1 MIPTSIERKHIRAA
15 IDSVRK
21 NGVPMSRQS
30 REFDLVVDGER
41 YPPKYI
47 IALAAEYATGI
58 ALPSDKFGGGYQT
71 NNFLKKLGFCVVAKS
86 VANPQQ
92 IFVSEPPAV
101 AAGRK
106 PSCRSDGVLRVARA
120 WMNMGVT
127 MTQFRE
133 NPDLWTEHKRLV
145 IEQFNI
151 DPRAYVDRV
160 NYLLAQAE
168 CARADAVLLPAC
180 ALVHNAA
187 MPRSAYKL
195 PKIGIVVAG
204 VLEVI
209 NPAREYAIAVREG
222 GILAEF
228 DSTRVILFDGGK
240 FTTFAAISST
250 IKRLSDEPDEEPTS
264 LEPLPDGNDI
274 PIVLLDAGH
283 HPYSDYYRRHS
294 MRIAAEVMVKR
305 YGRKA
310 AVILSSWQYVNSK
323 PGPSWCM
330 PDGISTFERMKIH
343 GPDLLDVV
351 EISFSG
357 H

>member
-1 MIPTSIERKHIRAA
+1 MIPTSIELKHIRAA

-21 NGVPMSRQS
+21 NGVPQSRQS

-47 IALAAEYATGI
+47 IALAAEYATGST
-58 ALPSDKFGGGYQT
+58 LPSTEFGGGTET
-71 NNFLKKLGFCVVAKS
+71 NNFLKRLGLSVVAKS

-92 IFVSEPPAV
+92 KFVSEPPAV
-101 AAGRK
+101 VVGRK
-106 PSCRSDGVLRVARA
+106 PSCRSGGVLRVARA

-133 NPDLWTEHKRLV
+133 KSDRWTEHKRLV
-145 IEQFNI
+145 IEQFNS
-151 DPRAYVDRV
+151 DPCAYVDRV

-195 PKIGIVVAG
+195 PKIGVVVAG

-209 NPAREYAIAVREG
+209 NMAREYAIAGREG

-228 DSTRVILFDGGK
+228 DSTRVIRFDGGK

-305 YGRKA
+305 YRRKA
-310 AVILSSWQYVNSK
+310 AVVLSSWQYVQSN
-323 PGPSWCM
+323 PRPSWCM
-330 PDGISTFERMKIH
+330 PAEISAFKRIID
-343 GPDLLDVV
+343 GPDMLDMV
-351 EISFSG
+351 EISFS
-357 H
+357 